1 MAKDKIT
8 RAQIQEIRTLTRR
21 ANRRIERATG
31 GQKRALQHYAGGVKF
46 SAATKGLSS
55 QQGQAQIEKLK
66 RFLDSPATTIKGW
79 RRIKR
84 ENVRKANETL
94 QNMGYD
100 LMDEELADILEQL
113 EDNSRTNFYRAVNLV
128 EAAKQEAGE
137 DWEGSEEQIQEAIME
152 KATAQ
157 QALEEALNARKQ
169 RAIEEKKGRL
179 RVSLGV
185 QKGKNP
191 RKKR

>member
-1 MAKDKIT
+1 MARDKIT
-8 RAQIQEIRTLTRR
+8 REQIQEIRTLTRR

-31 GQKRALQHYAGGVKF
+31 GQKRALQHYARGAKF
-46 SAATKGLSS
+46 SAATRGMSV

-66 RFLDSPATTIKGW
+66 RFLGSSSTTIRGW
-79 RRIKR
+79 ERIKR
-84 ENVRKANETL
+84 ENVRKANKTL
-94 QNMGYD
+94 KNMEYN
-100 LMDEELADILEQL
+100 LTDEELADILEQL
-113 EDNSRTNFYRAVNLV
+113 EDSSPTNFYRAVNLV
-128 EAAKQEAGE
+128 EAAKQEAGD
-137 DWEGSEEQIQEAIME
+137 DWEGTEEQIQEAIME

-157 QALEEALNARKQ
+157 QALEEALSARKQ

-191 RKKR
+191 RKTK

>member
-1 MAKDKIT
+1 MAQEKIT

-31 GQKRALQHYAGGVKF
+31 GQKRALQYYARGAKF
-46 SAATKGLSS
+46 SAATKGMST

-66 RFLDSPATTIKGW
+66 RFLGAPSTTIRGW
-79 RRIKR
+79 EKIKR

-94 QNMGYD
+94 QNMGYE
-100 LMDEELADILEQL
+100 LTDEELADILEQL
-113 EDNSRTNFYRAVNLV
+113 EDDSRKEFYKAVNLV
-128 EAAKQEAGE
+128 EAAKQKAGD
-137 DWEGSEEQIQEAIME
+137 DWEGTEEQIQEAIME

-157 QALEEALNARKQ
+157 QALKEALSARKQ

-179 RVSLGV
+179 KVSLGV

-191 RKKR
+191 RKIR